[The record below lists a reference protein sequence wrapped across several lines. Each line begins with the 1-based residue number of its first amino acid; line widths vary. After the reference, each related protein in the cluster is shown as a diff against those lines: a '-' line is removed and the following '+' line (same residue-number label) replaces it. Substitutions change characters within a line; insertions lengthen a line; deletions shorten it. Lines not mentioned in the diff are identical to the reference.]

1 MISRKATTQP
11 IPVYPVDVVLPF
23 FIWVVLEF
31 SKLYLF
37 ADFDTFTIY
46 FTCWVTGGIT
56 ICSLEANVMRIVWQ
70 LDYASIMSRP
80 LLCVCTTVI

>member
-1 MISRKATTQP
+1 MAVTKKNGKISMIFFVNVEFMISRKATTQP

-46 FTCWVTGGIT
+46 FTCWVTGARYN
-56 ICSLEANVMRIVWQ
+56 SLTKFTSNN
-70 LDYASIMSRP
+70 Y
-80 LLCVCTTVI
+80 